1 MPPAPR
7 KGGGKAGK
15 SGGGAGGKGGR
26 RTDAEDAME
35 DAVAEVADL
44 HAALDSD
51 EQAGAA
57 LLPDGHLQRRLDKK
71 TAEKEKETAA
81 KEKAIKE
88 KELLQKQLDEA
99 NAALELAKANVG
111 DIMPITPSSCKVRFL
126 HCFCFVACLRYS

>member
-1 MPPAPR
+1 MPAPR

-15 SGGGAGGKGGR
+15 SGGGASGTKGGR

-44 HAALDSD
+44 NAALDGD

-57 LLPDGHLQRRLDKK
+57 SLQDELLQRRLDKK

-81 KEKAIKE
+81 REKAIKE

-111 DIMPITPSSCKVRFL
+111 YIMPITPSSCKV
-126 HCFCFVACLRYS
+126 